1 MKSKK
6 VMMIGIDGGTFAII
20 LPLIKDGKLPNLAK
34 LINNGAWGDMM
45 SSVPPV
51 TPPAWVSFMT
61 GQGPGKHGI
70 YNFTS
75 HTFDLTREFNR
86 NLVTSKSIKVQT
98 LWHILGD
105 QGNKMLLVN
114 IPITYPAF
122 PINGIMISGL
132 LAPDEAS
139 DFVYPED
146 MKREIVEM
154 GYKVDRTPNINEVLK
169 NRKIW
174 LKRIWDT
181 DEKRHEAT
189 LQLLKKHTWDV
200 FMVVYSVT
208 DRVSHLFWNEQLKRD
223 VNEEFASAVER
234 AYIRVDE
241 RIGDLLKFADEET
254 LVFVMSDHGFG
265 QTEQSIS
272 MNKWLYDEGFLK
284 LKKPVCFSFLR
295 RLQLQKKMV
304 PVERIL
310 RRIGVGSLSR
320 IIPQKINTFNIPLL
334 RVTNKSPFY
343 LVDWQN
349 TVAYAHNW
357 GIYINQKGREN
368 LGIVDSSDYHDV
380 RGKIITRLKE
390 LRDPVSGEKIIDE
403 IFLNEKIYQGPL
415 SKYGPDLMYSFKDF
429 LYIQS
434 NAFTFKQLFAP
445 KKEGNHRMEGIFI
458 ASGKVIKKGINIRG
472 SEIVDIAPTL
482 LYSMGYPIPGE
493 MDGRA
498 LTEIFEESFLKDNST
513 KFKNAKEGYLAE
525 VKTEV
530 FNDDEQQKIMQ
541 DLRGLGY
548 LD

>member
-1 MKSKK
+1 MKTKK
-6 VMMIGIDGGTFAII
+6 VMMIGIDGGTFAVI
-20 LPLIKDGKLPNLAK
+20 LPLIKKGKLPHLAK
-34 LINNGAWGDMM
+34 LINNGAWGDLR
-45 SSVPPV
+45 SSIPPV

-75 HTFDLTREFNR
+75 HTFDLTREFDS
-86 NLVTSKSIKVQT
+86 NLVSSKSIKAQT

-122 PINGIMISGL
+122 KINGIMISGL
-132 LAPDEAS
+132 LAPDESS

-146 MKREIVEM
+146 MKQEIVGM
-154 GYKVDRTPNINEVLK
+154 GYRVDRTPNINEVLN

-174 LKRIWDT
+174 LERILDT
-181 DEKRHEAT
+181 DERRHNVT
-189 LQLLKKHTWDV
+189 LQLLEKYPWDV

-208 DRVSHLFWNEQLKRD
+208 DRVSHLFWNEQHMRD
-223 VNEEFASAVER
+223 ADEEFASAVER
-234 AYIRVDE
+234 AYVRVDE
-241 RIGDLLKFADEET
+241 RIGELLKFTDEET

-265 QTEQSIS
+265 QTEKSLS
-272 MNKWLYDEGFLK
+272 MNTWLYDEGFLR
-284 LKKPVCFSFLR
+284 LKKPACFSFLR
-295 RLQLQKKMV
+295 RLKVQKKMV

-310 RRIGVGSLSR
+310 RRFGVGILSG
-320 IIPQKINTFNIPLL
+320 ILPQKINTFHVPVL
-334 RVTNKSPFY
+334 RVTKRSPFY

-357 GIYINQKGREN
+357 GIYINQKGREKP
-368 LGIVDSSDYHDV
+368 GIVDSSDYHAV

-390 LRDPVSGEKIIDE
+390 LKDTVSGEKIIDE

-415 SKYGPDLMYSFKDF
+415 SKYGPDFMYSFKDF
-429 LYIQS
+429 LYLQN
-434 NAFTFKQLFAP
+434 NAFNFKQLFAP

-458 ASGKVIKKGINIRG
+458 ASGKVIKKGIHIRG
-472 SEIVDIAPTL
+472 AEIIDIAPTL
-482 LYSMGYPIPGE
+482 LYSTGYPIPNE
-493 MDGRA
+493 MDGKA
-498 LTEIFEESFLKDNST
+498 LTEIFEEAFLKDNPP
-513 KFKNAKEGYLAE
+513 KFKNAKEGYQAE
-525 VKTEV
+525 VETEV
-530 FNDDEQQKIMQ
+530 FSDDEQQKIMQ